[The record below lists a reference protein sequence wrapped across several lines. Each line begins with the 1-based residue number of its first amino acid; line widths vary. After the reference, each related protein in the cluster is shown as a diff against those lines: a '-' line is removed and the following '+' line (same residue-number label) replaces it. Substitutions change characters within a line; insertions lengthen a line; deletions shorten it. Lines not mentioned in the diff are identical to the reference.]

1 MTLQEEIIAFE
12 GVKPLIDPQE
22 EIRKSID
29 FLKSY
34 MLKHPFLK
42 TYVLGISGGQDS
54 TLAGRLAQLAM
65 EELRADTG
73 DADYQF
79 IAVRLPYGIQAD
91 EADAQRAL
99 DFIQPDIRLT
109 VNIKPAVEGQ
119 VAELEKAGV
128 IITDF
133 NKGNIKA
140 RKRMITQYAIAAQ
153 HAGAVIGTDHA
164 AENITGFFTKFGDG
178 AADILP
184 LFRLNKRQGKQLLA
198 VLGADPALYEKV
210 PTADLEEN
218 RPGLADEVALG
229 VTYTEIDDYLEGKS
243 IPAQAQET
251 IESWW
256 YKGQHK
262 RHLPIT
268 IFDDFWKA

>member
-1 MTLQEEIIAFE
+1 MTLQEEIIAYE

-54 TLAGRLAQLAM
+54 TLAGRLAQLATQ
-65 EELRADTG
+65 ELRADTG
-73 DADYQF
+73 DTDYQF

-128 IITDF
+128 LITDF

-140 RKRMITQYAIAAQ
+140 RQRMITQYAIAAQ

-229 VTYTEIDDYLEGKS
+229 VTYTEIDDYLEGKNIS
-243 IPAQAQET
+243 AQAQET

>member
-12 GVKPLIDPQE
+12 GVKPFIDAQE
-22 EIRKSID
+22 EIRLSID
-29 FLKSY
+29 FLKAY

-65 EELRADTG
+65 EELRTETG
-73 DADYQF
+73 DNEYQF

-91 EADAQRAL
+91 EADAQKSL

-109 VNIKPAVEGQ
+109 VNIKAAVDAQ
-119 VAELEKAGV
+119 VMELEQAGLT
-128 IITDF
+128 ISDF

-140 RKRMITQYAIAAQ
+140 RQRMITQYAIAG
-153 HAGAVIGTDHA
+153 HYAGAVIGTDHA
-164 AENITGFFTKFGDG
+164 AENLTGFFTKFGDG

-184 LFRLNKRQGKQLLA
+184 LFRLNKHQGKQLLA
-198 VLGADPALYEKV
+198 ALGADSALYEKI
-210 PTADLEEN
+210 PIADLEEN

-229 VTYTEIDDYLEGKS
+229 VTYREIDDYLEGKS
-243 IPAQAQET
+243 ISPQAQET

-268 IFDDFWKA
+268 IFDDFWK

>member
-1 MTLQEEIIAFE
+1 MTLQEEIIAYE

-65 EELRADTG
+65 EELRAETG

-79 IAVRLPYGIQAD
+79 IAVRLPYGVQAD

-128 IITDF
+128 LMTDF

-140 RKRMITQYAIAAQ
+140 RQRMITQYAIAAQ

-229 VTYTEIDDYLEGKS
+229 VTYTEIDDYLEGKNIS
-243 IPAQAQET
+243 AQAQET

>member
-12 GVKPLIDPQE
+12 GVKPFIDTQE
-22 EIRKSID
+22 EIRLSID
-29 FLKSY
+29 FLKAY

-65 EELRADTG
+65 EELRAETG
-73 DADYQF
+73 DNEYQF

-91 EADAQRAL
+91 EADAQKSL

-109 VNIKPAVEGQ
+109 VNIKAAVDAQ
-119 VAELEKAGV
+119 VMELEQAGLT
-128 IITDF
+128 ISDF

-140 RKRMITQYAIAAQ
+140 RQRMITQYAIAG
-153 HAGAVIGTDHA
+153 HYAGAVIGTDHA
-164 AENITGFFTKFGDG
+164 AENLTGFFTKFGDG

-184 LFRLNKRQGKQLLA
+184 LFRLNKHQGKQLLA
-198 VLGADPALYEKV
+198 ALGADSALYEKI
-210 PTADLEEN
+210 PIADLEEN

-229 VTYTEIDDYLEGKS
+229 VTYREIDDYLEGKS
-243 IPAQAQET
+243 ISPQAQET

-268 IFDDFWKA
+268 IFDDFWK

>member
-1 MTLQEEIIAFE
+1 MTLQEEIIAYE

-79 IAVRLPYGIQAD
+79 IAVRLPYGVQAD

-128 IITDF
+128 LMTDF

-140 RKRMITQYAIAAQ
+140 RQRMITQYAIAAQ

-198 VLGADPALYEKV
+198 VLGADPVLYEKV

-229 VTYTEIDDYLEGKS
+229 VTYTEIDDYLEGKNIS
-243 IPAQAQET
+243 AQAQET

-268 IFDDFWKA
+268 IFDDFWK